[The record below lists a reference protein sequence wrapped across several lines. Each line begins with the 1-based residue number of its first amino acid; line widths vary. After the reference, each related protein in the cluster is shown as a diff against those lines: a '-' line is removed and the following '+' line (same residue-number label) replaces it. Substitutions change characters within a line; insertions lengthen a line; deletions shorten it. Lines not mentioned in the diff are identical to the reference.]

1 MSNPKFWID
10 FDNGDICRADG
21 SAIAWL
27 LAEHCEHE
35 PEELVEFDQIIK
47 GHEALVAER
56 DQLRSALSDLLTWS
70 ECPSEHHGQ
79 DEYRKV
85 LASCR
90 AALNPAASTPTS
102 C

>member
-10 FDNGDICRADG
+10 FDNGDICRSDG
-21 SAIAWL
+21 ASIAWIC
-27 LAEHCEHE
+27 ADHCEHE
-35 PEELVEFDQIIK
+35 PEELVELDQILK

-85 LASCR
+85 LEACR
-90 AALNPAASTPTS
+90 AALNPTKTETS
-102 C
+102 PC

>member
-21 SAIAWL
+21 SAIASL

-35 PEELVEFDQIIK
+35 PEELVEFDQILK

-56 DQLRSALSDLLTWS
+56 GRLRSSLADLLTWS
-70 ECPSEHHGQ
+70 EFPSDHQGQ

-85 LASCR
+85 LEACR
-90 AALNPAASTPTS
+90 AALNPTQTETNP